1 MEKEQLAVGSWQP
14 AAQRRLLLHFL
25 FSVILAVPA
34 FAQKTTTRILF
45 VFDASN
51 SMNAFWNTRPKI
63 QTARDILLKSLQEIE
78 NTPDLEIGLR
88 LYGHQTRIE
97 PGKQDCDD
105 TKLEVPIAPHSS
117 EAIRRVMTT
126 VQCLGTTPIAR
137 SLEKA
142 ANDFP
147 PQKNTRN
154 IIILITDG
162 IEACDEDPCAVS
174 RALQAQHII
183 LKPFVIGI
191 GLDGAVQKTFECVG
205 NYYDASTEQM
215 FDHVLKIVIGQALN
229 NTTSELDLLDDDSKP
244 TETDVPVTFYDQKTG
259 ALRYHFVHTLNI
271 HGQPDTLS
279 IDPLFT
285 YRVVAHTVPPST
297 RENVT
302 VKPGEHTIVTV
313 VAGRGDLELKVG
325 GGYPDANGMQCIV
338 RRTGE
343 GATLDV
349 QPMNS
354 KRRYRTGSYDLEI
367 LTLPRTLIPG
377 VVIKQDETT
386 NIAVPQAGIL
396 NLQFSTPGD
405 GGLFV
410 KDGSELHWVAAL
422 DPKATNMLFRLQPG
436 DYQVVYRS
444 VNSRQTIYSI
454 QKDATVLSDRTIT
467 LNF

>member
-1 MEKEQLAVGSWQP
+1 MVRPTTSFNPRSARLRGVVAGIALFLALLATAQQP
-14 AAQRRLLLHFL
+14 
-25 FSVILAVPA
+25 
-34 FAQKTTTRILF
+34 TTRILF
-45 VFDASN
+45 LFDASN
-51 SMNAFWNTRPKI
+51 SMNAFWNTKPKI
-63 QTARDILLKSLQEIE
+63 QTAREILIQSLQGIE

-105 TKLEVPIAPHSS
+105 TRLEVPIAPHSS

-142 ANDFP
+142 AGDFTP
-147 PQKNTRN
+147 CANCRN

-162 IEACDEDPCAVS
+162 IEACDGDPCAVS
-174 RALQAQHII
+174 RALQAQHIV

-215 FDHVLKIVIGQALN
+215 FDHVLRIVIGQALN
-229 NTTSELDLLDDDSKP
+229 NTTAEVDLLDDHGRA
-244 TETDVPVTFYDQKTG
+244 TETDVPVTFYDQRTG
-259 ALRYHFVHTLNI
+259 EVRDHFVHTLNM

-279 IDPLFT
+279 VDPLFT
-285 YRVVAHTVPPST
+285 YRVVAHTLPPST

-302 VKPGEHTIVTV
+302 IEPGKHTIVTV
-313 VAGRGDLELKVG
+313 VAGQGDLELKVG
-325 GGYPDANGMQCIV
+325 GGFPDANGLQCIV
-338 RRTGE
+338 RRKGE

-349 QPMNS
+349 QPMNT
-354 KRRYRTGSYDLEI
+354 KRRYRTGSYDLEV
-367 LTLPRTLIPG
+367 LTLPRTLLPDVTIE
-377 VVIKQDETT
+377 QDRTT
-386 NIAVPQAGIL
+386 TIAVAQPGIL
-396 NLQFSTPGD
+396 NLQFGIPGD
-405 GGLFV
+405 GGLFQ
-410 KDGSELHWVAAL
+410 KNGDELRWVAAL
-422 DPKATNMLFRLQPG
+422 DPRATNMLFRLQPG

-444 VNSRQTIYSI
+444 INAHQTIYSVK
-454 QKDATVLSDRTIT
+454 KDVTILSDRTIT